1 MDLIETSSSHHLH
14 CASVRAAFN
23 GAKTAKGGEVKAKST
38 RPDMRREWSNKKSRR
53 WLAGAVVSIAAL
65 FASNL
70 VNHAV
75 AAGEANACQQTAAD
89 ALAGCQKA
97 AQSDYKVALGKC
109 VNISDPATQ
118 KDCQK
123 QAATDLADALQTCQ
137 GGLEVRQVACQ
148 KVGPAPYDPV
158 IDPANFT
165 TVIDNPYFPL
175 TPGTTYVYET
185 KATGEKDT
193 FEVTH
198 NTRVIDGVKC
208 VQVHD
213 SVSVNGEVTENT
225 LDWHVQDKEGNV
237 WYFGENTAELE
248 NGLIATIEGSFMAG
262 VTNDKP
268 GIIMKA
274 QPAVGDF
281 YRQEFSLG
289 NAEDFAET
297 LSLNETVIVPAGT
310 FTNCLK
316 SRERSPLEPD
326 VVEDK
331 FYAPGVGNVLEV
343 DESTGDRTEL
353 VQIITE

>member
-1 MDLIETSSSHHLH
+1 MSNAFMNNTQQKEMKMRTQFGSQPAENWKSQLGKARWPLGIPLV
-14 CASVRAAFN
+14 AAAFI
-23 GAKTAKGGEVKAKST
+23 ALAVSTISPSVGGTGDGNICGK
-38 RPDMRREWSNKKSRR
+38 
-53 WLAGAVVSIAAL
+53 
-65 FASNL
+65 
-70 VNHAV
+70 
-75 AAGEANACQQTAAD
+75 TAAD
-89 ALAGCQKA
+89 ALAGCQTS
-97 AQSDYKVALGKC
+97 AQSDHQINLGKC
-109 VNISDPATQ
+109 ANITDPAAR
-118 KDCQK
+118 KACEK
-123 QAATDLADALQTCQ
+123 QAASDLADALQTCQ
-137 GGLEVRQVACQ
+137 GGFQVRQEACQ
-148 KVGPAPYDPV
+148 RLGPAAYDPV
-158 IDPANFT
+158 IDPTNFT
-165 TVIDNPYFPL
+165 TVIDNRYFPL

-198 NTRVIDGVKC
+198 NTRVIDGVTC
-208 VQVHD
+208 VEVHD

-274 QPAVGDF
+274 RPAVGDF

-297 LSLNETVIVPAGT
+297 LSLNETVTVPAGT

-316 SRERSPLEPD
+316 SQERSPLEPD

-353 VQIITE
+353 IRVVTEGSRAVPVP

>member
-1 MDLIETSSSHHLH
+1 MSNAFMNNTQQKEMKMRTQFGSQPAENWKSQLGKARWPLGIPLV
-14 CASVRAAFN
+14 AAAF
-23 GAKTAKGGEVKAKST
+23 TALAVGTISPSVGGTSDGNICGK
-38 RPDMRREWSNKKSRR
+38 
-53 WLAGAVVSIAAL
+53 
-65 FASNL
+65 
-70 VNHAV
+70 
-75 AAGEANACQQTAAD
+75 TAAD
-89 ALAGCQKA
+89 ALAGCQTS
-97 AQSDYKVALGKC
+97 AQSDHQINLGKC
-109 VNISDPATQ
+109 ANITDPATR
-118 KDCQK
+118 KACEK
-123 QAATDLADALQTCQ
+123 QAASDLADALQTCQ
-137 GGLEVRQVACQ
+137 GGFQVRQEACQ
-148 KVGPAPYDPV
+148 RLGPAAYDPV
-158 IDPANFT
+158 IDPTNFT
-165 TVIDNPYFPL
+165 TVIDNRYFPL

-198 NTRVIDGVKC
+198 NTRVIDGVTC
-208 VQVHD
+208 VEVHD

-274 QPAVGDF
+274 RPAVGDF

-297 LSLNETVIVPAGT
+297 LSLNETVIVPAGR

-353 VQIITE
+353 VQIRR

>member
-1 MDLIETSSSHHLH
+1 M
-14 CASVRAAFN
+14 
-23 GAKTAKGGEVKAKST
+23 KAKGTS
-38 RPDMRREWSNKKSRR
+38 MRLTQYARR
-53 WLAGAVVSIAAL
+53 WTHPLTAVAFAIAAL
-65 FASNL
+65 SAGNL
-70 VNHAV
+70 SAQEKK
-75 AAGEANACQQTAAD
+75 AATESTNICLQTAAD
-89 ALAGCQKA
+89 VLASCKSA
-97 AQSDYKVALGKC
+97 AQSDYQATLGKC
-109 VNISDPATQ
+109 INITDPAAR
-118 KDCQK
+118 KSCEK
-123 QAATDLADALQTCQ
+123 QAASDVADALQTCQ
-137 GGLEVRQVACQ
+137 GGFQVRQGACRRL
-148 KVGPAPYDPV
+148 GPAAYDPV
-158 IDPANFT
+158 IDPTNFT

-198 NTRVIDGVKC
+198 NTRVIDGVTC

-225 LDWHVQDKEGNV
+225 LDWHVQDREGNV

-248 NGLIATIEGSFMAG
+248 NGLIATIEGSFRAG

-316 SRERSPLEPD
+316 SQERSPLEPD

>member
-1 MDLIETSSSHHLH
+1 MLSGL
-14 CASVRAAFN
+14 AFN
-23 GAKTAKGGEVKAKST
+23 DEAEPPDFCRRTAQDVLTSC
-38 RPDMRREWSNKKSRR
+38 RE
-53 WLAGAVVSIAAL
+53 
-65 FASNL
+65 
-70 VNHAV
+70 
-75 AAGEANACQQTAAD
+75 
-89 ALAGCQKA
+89 A
-97 AQSDYKVALGKC
+97 AQSDYSLALAKC
-109 VNISDPATQ
+109 DNLADPAAQ
-118 KDCQK
+118 ARCQN
-123 QAATDLADALQTCQ
+123 QASADLNDALQTCQ
-137 GGLEVRQVACQ
+137 GGFQVRQEACQ
-148 KVGPAPYDPV
+148 RLGPAAYDPV
-158 IDPANFT
+158 IDPTNFT
-165 TVIDNPYFPL
+165 TRIDNRYFPL

-198 NTRVIDGVKC
+198 NTRVIDGVTC
-208 VQVHD
+208 VEVHD
-213 SVSVNGEVTENT
+213 SVSVNGEVTENA
-225 LDWHVQDKEGNV
+225 LDWHVQDREGNV

-274 QPAVGDF
+274 RPAVGDF

-297 LSLNETVIVPAGT
+297 LSLNETVTVPAGT

-316 SRERSPLEPD
+316 SQERSPLEPD

-331 FYAPGVGNVLEV
+331 FYAPGVGNDLEV

-353 VQIITE
+353 IRVVTEGSPAVPVP

>member
-1 MDLIETSSSHHLH
+1 MKTRTTSVGLKKLL
-14 CASVRAAFN
+14 AAPAFAIATLSAGN
-23 GAKTAKGGEVKAKST
+23 LSAQEKKAATEST
-38 RPDMRREWSNKKSRR
+38 NIC
-53 WLAGAVVSIAAL
+53 L
-65 FASNL
+65 
-70 VNHAV
+70 
-75 AAGEANACQQTAAD
+75 QTAAD
-89 ALAGCQKA
+89 VLASCKSA
-97 AQSDYKVALGKC
+97 AQSDYQATLGKC
-109 VNISDPATQ
+109 INITDPAAR
-118 KDCQK
+118 KSCEK
-123 QAATDLADALQTCQ
+123 QAASDVADALQTCQ
-137 GGLEVRQVACQ
+137 GGFQVRQGACQ
-148 KVGPAPYDPV
+148 RLGPAAYDPV
-158 IDPANFT
+158 IDPTNFT
-165 TVIDNPYFPL
+165 TVIDNPFFPL

-198 NTRVIDGVKC
+198 NTRVIDGVTC
-208 VQVHD
+208 VEVHD

-274 QPAVGDF
+274 RPAVGDF

-310 FTNCLK
+310 FANCLK
-316 SRERSPLEPD
+316 SQERSPLEPD

-353 VQIITE
+353 VSITTE

>member
-1 MDLIETSSSHHLH
+1 M
-14 CASVRAAFN
+14 N
-23 GAKTAKGGEVKAKST
+23 AKSA
-38 RPDMRREWSNKKSRR
+38 RPHIYRESSNKKSRR
-53 WLAGAVVSIAAL
+53 WLAGAVVSLAAL

-70 VNHAV
+70 THHAV
-75 AAGEANACQQTAAD
+75 AAGEANACEQTAAD

-123 QAATDLADALQTCQ
+123 RAAAHLADALQTCQ
-137 GGLEVRQVACQ
+137 RGLEVRQIACQ
-148 KVGPAPYDPV
+148 KLGPAPYDPV

-185 KATGEKDT
+185 KATGETDT
-193 FEVTH
+193 FEITH
-198 NTRVIDGVKC
+198 NTRVIDGVTC
-208 VQVHD
+208 VEVHD
-213 SVSVNGEVTENT
+213 SISVRGEVTENT

-237 WYFGENTAELE
+237 WYFGENTAELK

-262 VTNDKP
+262 VINDKP

-289 NAEDFAET
+289 NAEDFGET
-297 LSLNETVIVPAGT
+297 LGLNETVIVPAGT

-316 SRERSPLEPD
+316 SREKSPLEPD

-331 FYAPGVGNVLEV
+331 FYAPGVGDVLEV